1 MLFRSPPERQMI
13 AILMERWTG
22 RHIDPANLDSDLLAL
37 QTRTRK
43 IFDRIFG

>member
-1 MLFRSPPERQMI
+1 MI